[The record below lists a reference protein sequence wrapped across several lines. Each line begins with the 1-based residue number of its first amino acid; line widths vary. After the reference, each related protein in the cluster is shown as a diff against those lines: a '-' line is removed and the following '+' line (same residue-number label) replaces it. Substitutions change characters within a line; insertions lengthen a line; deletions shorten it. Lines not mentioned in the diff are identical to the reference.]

1 MSRISFRLEN
11 ANELA
16 PPLDDLKVVR
26 YVDDGSAYYILV
38 LNFRQQY
45 RRKPREAFYSLTE
58 CIRTRFRVFQR
69 ALECSHKIRE

>member
-26 YVDDGSAYYILV
+26 YVDDGSAYYMLA
-38 LNFRQQY
+38 LNFHQQS
-45 RRKPREAFYSLTE
+45 RRKVRNLAKRS
-58 CIRTRFRVFQR
+58 IR
-69 ALECSHKIRE
+69 